1 MAVGSWGG
9 CEMVVGRCRKVMGWL
24 WGAGGCRGASVGCP
38 DPSLSPQ
45 MLLHLFSD
53 ANYNLLGFNATYSV
67 SLCPRGCS
75 GRGVCDP
82 QGRCQCQ
89 PGWGGPDCAQ
99 PHCATYCQA
108 HGGTCNQVGT
118 PEPVGLGDTQT
129 WGAGRP
135 PPVPSGMGLWDHK
148 LGRDGDGR
156 APNPQGCGTLKP
168 VGMGDPCTPRDR
180 AGRPPNLRGWGWE
193 ISVSPEMGL

>member
-1 MAVGSWGG
+1 
-9 CEMVVGRCRKVMGWL
+9 MVVGRCRKVMGWL

-180 AGRPPNLRGWGWE
+180 AGRPPNLCGWGWE